1 MSQDK
6 NSQSKIS
13 FKSESAL
20 RDISVESVAMSKKE
34 KPPTIYF
41 STKNTENDLQ
51 QKDESSAEKATN
63 EGFFLKQANDTTE
76 NKRKAYN
83 ANLTM
88 LDPRYS
94 SLTPLGSFIVRLYIR
109 DEVRTKSGL
118 YLPDATVKS
127 KSHSGMADWEAR
139 DPFGFTQSAV
149 IVSTPKFETELFPG
163 DVVQIVR
170 PQMLADKDSVLGY
183 DIQYVHPDYQINFVP
198 TDPEDADFGYGIIP
212 RSHIKVLIKSAKS

>member
-6 NSQSKIS
+6 NPLQKTN
-13 FKSESAL
+13 FKSEAAL
-20 RDISVESVAMSKKE
+20 KNISVESVAMSKKE
-34 KPPTIYF
+34 KSPTIYF
-41 STKNTENDLQ
+41 NTKSTNDSS
-51 QKDESSAEKATN
+51 ESKQSEPKES
-63 EGFFLKQANDTTE
+63 EGHFLKLANDTAE

-83 ANLTM
+83 ANLTT

-149 IVSTPKFETELFPG
+149 IVSIPKFETELSPG

-183 DIQYVHPDYQINFVP
+183 DIQYVHPDYQVNFVP
-198 TDPEDADFGYGIIP
+198 TDPDDEDFGYGIIP
-212 RSHIKVLIKSAKS
+212 RSHIKVLIKSTKSE